1 MRLKPVES
9 SAASDATASA
19 RGEIRR
25 LHRAPEPE
33 VLKPLLKDA
42 ALTGDS
48 RRRVEERALAM
59 LKELRAAQ
67 SSGWVNQFLQEYRLN
82 TSEGIAL
89 LSLAE
94 AFLRVPDPE
103 TADQLIADKLG
114 NADWR
119 AHKGRS
125 HSTLVNSAT
134 WGLVIGRALVS
145 ETEQASALKRLIGRV
160 GEPFVRQAVGAAMRL
175 MGEIFVM
182 GRTIDEAIR
191 RMDRRENAGFTASF
205 DMLGEAARTF
215 PDAERYFASYEGAI
229 RAVGKV
235 AKRGHSISVKLSALH
250 PRYEVAQY
258 ETCVPSLIEQVEALA
273 MLAKASDIAFTI
285 DAEESERLEMSLDI
299 IEAVAGL
306 PPLRGWEGLG
316 MAVQAYGKRC
326 RPTIA
331 WADAVGAATGRRIA
345 VRLVKGAYWDSEIKR
360 TQEQGFAD
368 YPLFTRKAA
377 TDVSYLAC
385 AKDMLGAKNIFSAF
399 ATHNALTVATLLEW
413 AGPSRDFEFQRLH
426 GMGEG
431 LYEPLVREQGY
442 RTRIY
447 APVGGHRDLLAY
459 LVRRLLE
466 NGANSSFVHQLAD
479 ERLSDADILADP
491 VAKIAA
497 VGGTRHPAIPL
508 PKDLFEPVRGNSR
521 GIDLNDRVELERIAV
536 VVSGNPFAPSEVEG
550 PSRAKPRAVLGSAR
564 RGVSTSLDTNGHRL
578 TGESSEA
585 PPVTSTGEGAAQCA
599 AEAKAMVARA
609 LTAFPAWD
617 ARPVEAR
624 AACLDRLADLLE
636 QERDALMRLCVQE
649 AKKTIPDA
657 LAEVR
662 EAVDFC
668 RYYANEARR
677 GLQPVELPGPT
688 GERNILRMAGR
699 GAWVCIAPWNF
710 PLAILLGQVT
720 AALVAGNAV
729 IAKPAPQTPEIAAY
743 AVGLA
748 HGAGIPED
756 ALILAP
762 GGPDMGAAL
771 VEDSRIAG
779 IAFTGSTATAKRI
792 ARELLSDDERPII
805 PFIAETGGIN
815 AMIVDSTA
823 LPEQVVVDVVT
834 SAFRSAGQRCSALR
848 VLLLQEEIAERTLEM
863 LAGAMDTLIV
873 GDPADPRTDVGPVI
887 DEGAY
892 ARLMAHREETRAD
905 WIHTV
910 GISKPLPFRGGEEP
924 GAAGRR
930 GGAGPTDKPH
940 PNPSPEGEGLFVPPT
955 LIRVARVEDVRR
967 EWFGPLLHVATWK
980 AGQLAETVERVN
992 RSGFGLTM
1000 GLHSRIARA
1009 AETVEETATVGNL
1022 YVNRSMIGAIV
1033 GSQPFGGEGL
1043 SGTGPKAGGP
1053 HYLPRFCAER
1063 VTSTDTTSAGGNA
1076 TLLSLEDVGL

>member
-1 MRLKPVES
+1 M
-9 SAASDATASA
+9 ADATATA
-19 RGEIRR
+19 RTELRK

-33 VLKPLLKDA
+33 VLKPLLRDA
-42 ALTGDS
+42 AVDPDS
-48 RRRVEERALAM
+48 RKRIETRALTM
-59 LKELRAAQ
+59 LGELRAAQ
-67 SSGWVNQFLQEYRLN
+67 ASGWVNQFLQEYRLN

-119 AHKGRS
+119 AHKGKS
-125 HSTLVNSAT
+125 NSTLVNSAT

-145 ETEQASALKRLIGRV
+145 ESEQASALKRLLSRA

-191 RMDRRENAGFTASF
+191 RMEKKENAGFTASF

-215 PDAERYFASYEGAI
+215 PDAELYFRSYEGAI

-235 AKRGHSISVKLSALH
+235 ATRGHSISVKLSALH

-258 ETCVPSLIEQVEALA
+258 ERCVPSLIGQVEALA
-273 MLAKASDIAFTI
+273 VLAKEAGIGFTI

-306 PPLRGWEGLG
+306 PSLKGWDGLG

-326 RPTIA
+326 RATVA
-331 WADAVGAATGRRIA
+331 WADAIGAGTGRRIA

-360 TQEQGFAD
+360 TQEQGLAD

-385 AKDMLGAKNIFSAF
+385 ARDMLAAKNIYPAF
-399 ATHNALTVATLLEW
+399 ATHNALTVATILEW
-413 AGPSRDFEFQRLH
+413 AGKSRDFEFQRLH

-431 LYEPLVREQGY
+431 LYETLVREEGY
-442 RTRIY
+442 QTRIY

-479 ERLSDADILADP
+479 ERLSDSDLIADP
-491 VAKIAA
+491 VARIAA

-508 PKDLFEPVRGNSR
+508 PRDLFAPERPNSQ
-521 GIDLNDRVELERIAV
+521 GLDLNDREELARVAE
-536 VVSGNPFAPSEVEG
+536 VVSSGEQWQPAVESAG
-550 PSRAKPRAVLGSAR
+550 EGSDRCRAEAEAMVSRAL
-564 RGVSTSLDTNGHRL
+564 
-578 TGESSEA
+578 E
-585 PPVTSTGEGAAQCA
+585 
-599 AEAKAMVARA
+599 
-609 LTAFPAWD
+609 AFPAWNSLGVD
-617 ARPVEAR
+617 DR

-636 QERDALMRLCVQE
+636 RERDALMRLCVQE
-649 AKKTIPDA
+649 ARKTIPDA
-657 LAEVR
+657 IAEVR

-668 RYYANEARR
+668 RYYAAQARK
-677 GLQPVELPGPT
+677 GLQPLELPGPT
-688 GERNILRMAGR
+688 GERNVLRMDGR
-699 GAWVCIAPWNF
+699 GVWVCIAPWNF
-710 PLAILLGQVT
+710 PLAIFLGQVS

-729 IAKPAPQTPEIAAY
+729 VAKPAPQTPEIAAY

-756 ALILAP
+756 ALVLAP

-792 ARELLSDDERPII
+792 ARELLEDDERPLI

-823 LPEQVVVDVVT
+823 LPEQVVLDVVT

-848 VLLLQEEIAERTLEM
+848 VLLLQEEIADRTLEM
-863 LAGAMDTLIV
+863 LAGAMETLVV
-873 GDPADPRTDVGPVI
+873 GDPSRPSTDVGPVI
-887 DEGAY
+887 DQGAY
-892 ARLMAHREETRAD
+892 GRLMAHREEMKKR
-905 WIHTV
+905 WIKTV
-910 GISKPLPFRGGEEP
+910 PLPEQ
-924 GAAGRR
+924 
-930 GGAGPTDKPH
+930 
-940 PNPSPEGEGLFVPPT
+940 GLYVPPT
-955 LIRVARVEDVRR
+955 LIRVDRVEDVRK

-980 AGQLAETVERVN
+980 GGQLAGTVERVN

-1009 AETVEETATVGNL
+1009 AETVEELATVGNL

-1033 GSQPFGGEGL
+1033 GSQPFGGEGQ

-1053 HYLPRFCAER
+1053 HYLPRFCTER

>member
-1 MRLKPVES
+1 M
-9 SAASDATASA
+9 ADATATA
-19 RGEIRR
+19 RSELRK
-25 LHRAPEPE
+25 LHRASEPD
-33 VLKPLLKDA
+33 VLKPLLRDA
-42 ALTGDS
+42 AVDPDS
-48 RRRVEERALAM
+48 RKRIEKRALAM
-59 LKELRAAQ
+59 LGELRAAQ

-119 AHKGRS
+119 SHKGKS

-145 ETEQASALKRLIGRV
+145 ESEQASALKRLLSRA

-191 RMDRRENAGFTASF
+191 RMEKKENAGFTASF

-215 PDAERYFASYEGAI
+215 PDAERYFISYEDAI

-235 AKRGHSISVKLSALH
+235 ATRGHSISVKLSALH

-258 ETCVPSLIEQVEALA
+258 ERCVPDLIERVEALA
-273 MLAKASDIAFTI
+273 VLAKGSGIAFTI

-306 PPLRGWEGLG
+306 PSLKGWDGLG

-326 RPTIA
+326 RPTLA
-331 WADAVGAATGRRIA
+331 WADAVGAASGRRIA

-360 TQEQGFAD
+360 TQEQGLSD
-368 YPLFTRKAA
+368 YPLFTRKAS

-385 AKDMLGAKNIFSAF
+385 ARDMLVAKNIYPAF
-399 ATHNALTVATLLEW
+399 ATHNALTVATILEW
-413 AGPSRDFEFQRLH
+413 AGASRDFEFQRLH
-426 GMGEG
+426 GMGQG
-431 LYEPLVREQGY
+431 LYESLVREQGY
-442 RTRIY
+442 QTRIY

-479 ERLSDADILADP
+479 ESLSDADLIADP

-508 PKDLFEPVRGNSR
+508 PRDLFAPERPNSAGLDLADREELARVARAVGGDRHPRESGGPASSSLEAEQGKKRASRIRGN
-521 GIDLNDRVELERIAV
+521 DE
-536 VVSGNPFAPSEVEG
+536 
-550 PSRAKPRAVLGSAR
+550 K
-564 RGVSTSLDTNGHRL
+564 
-578 TGESSEA
+578 EA
-585 PPVTSTGEGAAQCA
+585 VTSTGEGSAQCK
-599 AEAKAMVARA
+599 AEATAMVSRA
-609 LTAFPAWD
+609 LAAFPAWD
-617 ARPVEAR
+617 ARTVDER
-624 AACLDRLADLLE
+624 AGCLERLADLLE
-636 QERDALMRLCVQE
+636 RERDPLMRICVQE
-649 AKKTIPDA
+649 ARKTIPDA

-668 RYYANEARR
+668 RYYAAQARK

-688 GERNILRMAGR
+688 GERNLLRMGGR

-710 PLAILLGQVT
+710 PLAIFLGQVG
-720 AALVAGNAV
+720 AALVAGNSV

-756 ALILAP
+756 VLVLAP

-771 VEDSRIAG
+771 VEDGRIAG

-792 ARELLSDDERPII
+792 ARELLNDDERPII

-848 VLLLQEEIAERTLEM
+848 LLLLQEEIAERTLEM
-863 LAGAMDTLIV
+863 LAGAMDALVV
-873 GDPADPRTDVGPVI
+873 GDPALPGTDVGPVI
-887 DEGAY
+887 DEGAFD
-892 ARLMAHREETRAD
+892 RLMAHRQETRAR
-905 WIHTV
+905 WIKTV
-910 GISKPLPFRGGEEP
+910 
-924 GAAGRR
+924 AAP
-930 GGAGPTDKPH
+930 A
-940 PNPSPEGEGLFVPPT
+940 EGLFVPPT
-955 LIRVARVEDVRR
+955 LIRVDRIEDVKK

-980 AGQLAETVERVN
+980 SGQLVETVEQVN

-1009 AETVEETATVGNL
+1009 AETVEALASVGNL

-1063 VTSTDTTSAGGNA
+1063 VTSTDTTRAGGNA

>member
-1 MRLKPVES
+1 M
-9 SAASDATASA
+9 ADATATA
-19 RGEIRR
+19 RADLAK
-25 LHRAPEPE
+25 LHRASEPE
-33 VLKPLLKDA
+33 VLRPLLGDA
-42 ALTGDS
+42 ALDPDS
-48 RRRVEERALAM
+48 RKRVETRALAM
-59 LKELRAAQ
+59 LGELRAAQ

-119 AHKGRS
+119 SHKGKS

-145 ETEQASALKRLIGRV
+145 ESEQASALKRLLSRA

-182 GRTIDEAIR
+182 GRTIEEAIR
-191 RMDRRENAGFTASF
+191 RMEKRDNAGFTASF

-215 PDAERYFASYEGAI
+215 PDAERYFQSYEGAI

-235 AKRGHSISVKLSALH
+235 AERGHSISVKLSALH

-258 ETCVPSLIEQVEALA
+258 ERCVPSLIEQVEALA
-273 MLAKASDIAFTI
+273 VLAKRSDIAFTI

-306 PPLRGWEGLG
+306 PSLKGWDGLG

-326 RPTIA
+326 RPTLA

-360 TQEQGFAD
+360 TQEQGLAD
-368 YPLFTRKAA
+368 YPLFTRKAS

-385 AKDMLGAKNIFSAF
+385 ARDMLAAKNIYPAF
-399 ATHNALTVATLLEW
+399 ATHNALTVATILEW
-413 AGPSRDFEFQRLH
+413 AGESRDFEFQRLH

-431 LYEPLVREQGY
+431 LYESLVRERGY

-479 ERLSDADILADP
+479 ENLSDADLIADP

-508 PKDLFEPVRGNSR
+508 PSDLFAPERPNSQGLDLQDREELARVANAVRHPRESGDPASSSAPGQEKKRDSRVRGND
-521 GIDLNDRVELERIAV
+521 GKGA
-536 VVSGNPFAPSEVEG
+536 
-550 PSRAKPRAVLGSAR
+550 
-564 RGVSTSLDTNGHRL
+564 
-578 TGESSEA
+578 
-585 PPVTSTGEGAAQCA
+585 VTSTGEGSAHCKGDAT
-599 AEAKAMVARA
+599 AMVSRA
-609 LTAFPAWD
+609 LAAFPAWD
-617 ARPVEAR
+617 ARPVDER
-624 AACLDRLADLLE
+624 ADCLERLADLLE
-636 QERDALMRLCVQE
+636 RERDSLMRICVQE
-649 AKKTIPDA
+649 ARKTIPDA

-668 RYYANEARR
+668 RYYAAQARK

-688 GERNILRMAGR
+688 GERNVLRMGGR
-699 GAWVCIAPWNF
+699 GAWLCIAPWNF
-710 PLAILLGQVT
+710 PLAIFLGQVA
-720 AALVAGNAV
+720 AALVAGNSV

-756 ALILAP
+756 VLVLAP

-771 VEDSRIAG
+771 VEDGRIAG

-792 ARELLSDDERPII
+792 ARELLNDDERPII

-834 SAFRSAGQRCSALR
+834 SAFRSSGQRCSALR
-848 VLLLQEEIAERTLEM
+848 LLLLQEEIAERTLEM
-863 LAGAMDTLIV
+863 LAGAMDALVV
-873 GDPADPRTDVGPVI
+873 GDPALPATDVGPVI
-887 DEGAY
+887 DRGAFD
-892 ARLMAHREETRAD
+892 RLMAHREETRAH
-905 WIHTV
+905 WIGTV
-910 GISKPLPFRGGEEP
+910 EAP
-924 GAAGRR
+924 A
-930 GGAGPTDKPH
+930 D
-940 PNPSPEGEGLFVPPT
+940 GLFVPPT
-955 LIRVARVEDVRR
+955 LIRVDRLEDVRK

-980 AGQLAETVERVN
+980 SGRLAETVERVN

-1009 AETVEETATVGNL
+1009 AETVEALASVGNL